1 MGLMDE
7 IIREQTENY
16 IKANDL
22 LINLSSMNSEP
33 LYEVVQY
40 LLYSDLNK
48 LNLYYID
55 SNKKIEKLN
64 SDDKDYVGDFLEA
77 IKQSIEL
84 GDRKDEI
91 LIYSDEESLN
101 NFSTHTRSEIL
112 RFIKLRANYYFK
124 KSDLLSF
131 KPLEGILH
139 LDASSDHRPSN
150 TNKIIIELEERINEL
165 LDELRDKDSK
175 IDHLLS
181 YSSSDKPSTDNHLV
195 KQLRIEVKKQQ
206 EEILAL
212 QSKLENS
219 VDKDETLNPKD
230 SAYYLIAVLKDLLLD
245 PDIAGFMFQ
254 TDNDKG
260 KKEPTQAGLINHIA
274 NMYIKHLGTR
284 NISGLFAD
292 ANKTF
297 TELTESIFAKADN
310 MLIDAKKNTRH

>member
-7 IIREQTENY
+7 IIRKQTEDY

-55 SNKKIEKLN
+55 SNKKIERLN
-64 SDDKDYVGDFLEA
+64 SDDKDYIGDFLEV
-77 IKQSIEL
+77 IRQSIRL

-91 LIYSDEESLN
+91 LIYSDKESLK

-112 RFIKLRANYYFK
+112 HFIELRADYYFK
-124 KSDLLSF
+124 ISELLSF

-139 LDASSDHRPSN
+139 LGGSNDHRPSN

-165 LDELRDKDSK
+165 LDELRDKDRK

-181 YSSSDKPSTDNHLV
+181 YSSSDKTSTDNHLV

-212 QSKLENS
+212 QNKLENS
-219 VDKDETLNPKD
+219 VDKDGSLNPKD
-230 SAYYLIAVLKDLLLD
+230 SAYYLIAVLKELLLD
-245 PDIAGFMFQ
+245 PEITGFMFQ
-254 TDNDKG
+254 TDKDKG
-260 KKEPTQAGLINHIA
+260 KKEPTQAVLVNHIA
-274 NMYIKHLGTR
+274 NMYIKSLSTR
-284 NISGLFAD
+284 NISGLLAD
-292 ANKTF
+292 ANRTF
-297 TELTESIFAKADN
+297 TELTKSIFAKADN

>member
-7 IIREQTENY
+7 ITRKQTEDY

-48 LNLYYID
+48 LNLYYIA
-55 SNKKIEKLN
+55 SNKKIEKIN
-64 SDDKDYVGDFLEA
+64 SNDKDYISDFLEA
-77 IKQSIEL
+77 IRQSIKL
-84 GDRKDEI
+84 GDRKDET
-91 LIYSDEESLN
+91 LIYSDEESLKD
-101 NFSTHTRSEIL
+101 FSTHTRSEIQ
-112 RFIKLRANYYFK
+112 RFIELHANYYFK
-124 KSDLLSF
+124 KSELLIF

-139 LDASSDHRPSN
+139 LDASNDHQPSN

-165 LDELRDKDSK
+165 LDELRDKDRK

-181 YSSSDKPSTDNHLV
+181 YSSSDKPNTDHHLI
-195 KQLRIEVKKQQ
+195 QPLRVEVKKQQ
-206 EEILAL
+206 EEIQAL
-212 QSKLENS
+212 QNKLENS
-219 VDKDETLNPKD
+219 VDKDGILNPKD

-245 PDIAGFMFQ
+245 PEITGFMFQ

-260 KKEPTQAGLINHIA
+260 KKEPTQAVLVNHIA
-274 NMYIKHLGTR
+274 NMYIKSLSTR
-284 NISGLFAD
+284 NISGLLAD

-297 TELTESIFAKADN
+297 NELTKSIFSMADN
-310 MLIDAKKNTRH
+310 MLVDAKKNTRH